1 MESSDNDGC
10 SDLASRFMRDTD
22 SDSSLMSASEA
33 EVFDPLVPEEHFNV
47 CCDAFGPEVAFG
59 FEPPRPSTPMISL
72 AMNSLP
78 SQSDVELQR
87 QRQFMMD
94 WVSQQRP
101 AFVLLEE
108 VPAAPRG

>member
-33 EVFDPLVPEEHFNV
+33 EVFDPLVPEEYFNV

-59 FEPPRPSTPMISL
+59 WSAENVFSSPFG
-72 AMNSLP
+72 AW
-78 SQSDVELQR
+78 
-87 QRQFMMD
+87 QF
-94 WVSQQRP
+94 
-101 AFVLLEE
+101 LK
-108 VPAAPRG
+108 G

>member
-33 EVFDPLVPEEHFNV
+33 EVFDPLVPEEYFNV

-59 FEPPRPSTPMISL
+59 FEPPPAQHSYDQPGYE
-72 AMNSLP
+72 LP
-78 SQSDVELQR
+78 
-87 QRQFMMD
+87 
-94 WVSQQRP
+94 
-101 AFVLLEE
+101 AITI
-108 VPAAPRG
+108 